1 MKFKSS
7 SCTAFVFFAI
17 AALLFPPLMNA
28 QSEQA
33 KAASPTGV
41 QRHTEK
47 DFGLL
52 TNPGKRSVQVIWTKN
67 SPDSQI
73 TVTRVTMEPGAI
85 SERHTHPGEQ
95 TWIVEQG
102 SATML
107 LKGDRT
113 MQIRAGDVLR
123 TPPGETH
130 GVLNDSKALFVY
142 MSITTPP
149 QDFTASYSEG
159 KR

>member
-1 MKFKSS
+1 MFKSRHRFI
-7 SCTAFVFFAI
+7 ALVPAI
-17 AALLFPPLMNA
+17 AALLILPLDSA
-28 QSEQA
+28 RSEEA
-33 KAASPTGV
+33 KPSTSTGI

-52 TNPGKRSVQVIWTKN
+52 TNPGKRSVQMIWSKN
-67 SPDSQI
+67 SPGSQI

-102 SATML
+102 SASML
-107 LKGDRT
+107 LKGDKT

-130 GVLNDSKALFVY
+130 GVFNDSKSTFVY

-149 QDFTASYSEG
+149 EDMTKFYSEA
-159 KR
+159 KK